1 LAAAAGTSAPAMAT
15 LSKAVACALAL
26 VGPVQAAP
34 TVDVVVAH
42 YNEDLSWI
50 EAYGGPGVNFRV
62 YSKGEAPAGAEV
74 LSNVGRESHTYL
86 THIVKNFDRLAD
98 RTVFTQG
105 AAPGW
110 GYKGGNSG
118 SGHLT
123 DHISFEHYLRPFPT
137 GEDSFFAFSAAV
149 SMPWGLQSTRVG
161 MLTDTLRTMSNGMC
175 PAGGADGWTS
185 WWLDPAHPHAKAGS
199 RMLAFYNDHILQR
212 AFVPADV
219 MQPVSLAFA
228 QGARF
233 AVAAERIRSRPRAFY
248 EKLLSLVSHERS
260 PIEGYFIEAMW
271 HDIFHPEAPQSKHL
285 PCSLMPL
292 PMGTPLTVGEM
303 YEDTARRLRDAG
315 LAAAGV
321 SSDTFSDA
329 YSPYV
334 VTTDVPTTTTVPDDS
349 RAPAKVCSAHGVS
362 ALLAL
367 LAGAGAHLSSQ
378 A

>member
-1 LAAAAGTSAPAMAT
+1 MATLCKAVTCALALAAAAE
-15 LSKAVACALAL
+15 
-26 VGPVQAAP
+26 AAP
-34 TVDVVVAH
+34 TVEVVVAH

-50 EAYGGPGVNFRV
+50 KTYGEPGVTFRV
-62 YSKGEAPAGAEV
+62 YSKGEAPHGAEV

-86 THIVKNFDRLAD
+86 THIVKNYNRLAG

-105 AAPGW
+105 AEPGW
-110 GYKGGNSG
+110 GYKGGYSG

-123 DHISFEHYLRPFPT
+123 DHITFEHYLRPFSK
-137 GEDSFFAFSAAV
+137 GEDSFLALSAAV
-149 SMPWGLQSTRVG
+149 SMPRGLQSTRVG
-161 MLTDTLRTMSNGMC
+161 SLTDQLSTVSNGLC

-185 WWLDPAHPHAKAGS
+185 WWLDPAHPHAQAGS

-271 HDIFHPEAPQSKHL
+271 HDILHPEAPQDTHM

-292 PMGTPLTVGEM
+292 PSGLPLTAGEM
-303 YEDTARRLRDAG
+303 YEDTARRLGDLG
-315 LAAAGV
+315 LAAADV
-321 SSDTFSDA
+321 LSDAFSDA
-329 YSPYV
+329 YV
-334 VTTDVPTTTTVPDDS
+334 VTTDGPGGGGPDES
-349 RAPAKVCSAHGVS
+349 SAPAKICAMRGVS
-362 ALLAL
+362 TLLTL
-367 LAGAGAHLSSQ
+367 LAGAGACISS
-378 A
+378 